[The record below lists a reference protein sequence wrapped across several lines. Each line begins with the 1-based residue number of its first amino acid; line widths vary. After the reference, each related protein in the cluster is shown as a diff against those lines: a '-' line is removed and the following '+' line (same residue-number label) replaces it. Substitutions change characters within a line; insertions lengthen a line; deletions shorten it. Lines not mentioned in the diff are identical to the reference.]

1 MATSVTVTDGGTS
14 PILLSSLAGSEC
26 HITFSSGATET
37 EVAGITGL
45 TLTAEATDQHQPVR
59 PDKSVLRA
67 RQKDRD
73 HTREA
78 AHPKGSTN
86 NLWSRAGAGTG
97 INKQLRGALL
107 P

>member
-1 MATSVTVTDGGTS
+1 M
-14 PILLSSLAGSEC
+14 
-26 HITFSSGATET
+26 
-37 EVAGITGL
+37 GL
-45 TLTAEATDQHQPVR
+45 TLTAEASDQPQPVR

-86 NLWSRAGAGTG
+86 NLWAEPVVLAPGS
-97 INKQLRGALL
+97 ISS
-107 P
+107 